1 MMQGT
6 MSLKYQKCCATQRT
20 CPNGINSAETRT
32 MLGAFLAWMAFVIE
46 VPEVQK
52 LNSFFWHVREI
63 CEQRLFASSRLSV
76 RPYESTRLPGDDICT
91 FVTISVHLWR
101 YLYICDDICTFMTIS
116 VHLWRYLYIYD
127 DICTFMTISVHL
139 WRYLYI
145 CDDICTFM
153 TTSRWILPRMR
164 NISDKICTENKKKHY
179 FIAFF

>member
-127 DICTFMTISVHL
+127 DICTFVTISVHL
-139 WRYLYI
+139 WQHLAGFFLEWEI
-145 CDDICTFM
+145 FQTKFVQKIKKNI
-153 TTSRWILPRMR
+153 ILLPFFKNRAV
-164 NISDKICTENKKKHY
+164 DKI
-179 FIAFF
+179 IR

>member
-76 RPYESTRLPGDDICT
+76 RPYESTRLPVDDICT
-91 FVTISVHLWR
+91 FVTISVHSWR

-127 DICTFMTISVHL
+127 DICTFVTISVHL
-139 WRYLYI
+139 WQHLAGFFLEWEI
-145 CDDICTFM
+145 FQTKFVQ
-153 TTSRWILPRMR
+153 
-164 NISDKICTENKKKHY
+164 KIKKKTLFY
-179 FIAFF
+179 CLFLKIVQLIR